1 MSAKRRVRK
10 IEIYK
15 DRKFW
20 GFKFYEKISDYK
32 L

>member
-1 MSAKRRVRK
+1 VSAKNEVRK

-20 GFKFYEKISDYK
+20 GFKFYEKIFDYK
-32 L
+32 